1 LVGERNLF
9 KDTKLMVICLKN
21 NWECILYFYQF
32 PFDSLTVDNV
42 NSTQPII
49 NAFYDSIPNNQEL
62 TSAQQ
67 SQSLATFSPYS
78 NPKSMHPKF
87 GSYSPMDWT
96 TEVKL

>member
-1 LVGERNLF
+1 VGERNLF
-9 KDTKLMVICLKN
+9 IDTKLMVICLEN

-32 PFDSLTVDNV
+32 LFDSLTVDNI

-49 NAFYDSIPNNQEL
+49 NAFYDSIPNNQEI

-67 SQSLATFSPYS
+67 SQSKATFSPYS

-87 GSYSPMDWT
+87 GFYSAMDWT